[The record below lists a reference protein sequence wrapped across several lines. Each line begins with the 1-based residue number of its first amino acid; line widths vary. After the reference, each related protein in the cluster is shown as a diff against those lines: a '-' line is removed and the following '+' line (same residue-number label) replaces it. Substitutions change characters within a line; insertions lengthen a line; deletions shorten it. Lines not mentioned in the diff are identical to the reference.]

1 MKART
6 KDIHYHGKITLCKNI
21 KQCFIYSDYV
31 ITTSKTV
38 TNNKL
43 AQIFETN

>member
-21 KQCFIYSDYV
+21 KLIYSYYG

-38 TNNKL
+38 TDNKL
-43 AQIFETN
+43 AQIFKIY